1 MSQQREIIVE
11 LSKVAMRYAAGED
24 VLRDIDLTLQ
34 AGSFHFLIGPS
45 GAGKSSLLKTIALSH
60 FCTRGE
66 IVLFGHRVAAADRET
81 ISMLR
86 RRIGM
91 VFQDFRLI
99 DHMTAFD
106 NVALPLRIGGAPEDE
121 VTGFVQ
127 EMLAWLGVADL
138 MEQRPPALSMGQRQ
152 LLAVARA
159 VVTRPSLLLAD
170 EPTSNVDPANAERL
184 MHLFVELN
192 RLGTAVVLATHN
204 TDMLRRYAYP
214 RLRMQAGRLL
224 SPPMAV
230 GGRIDRRVG

>member
-1 MSQQREIIVE
+1 
-11 LSKVAMRYAAGED
+11 LPLLHGLD
-24 VLRDIDLTLQ
+24 FTL
-34 AGSFHFLIGPS
+34 A
-45 GAGKSSLLKTIALSH
+45 
-60 FCTRGE
+60 RGE
-66 IVLFGHRVAAADRET
+66 RLGIVGESGSAKSIAMHAIAGLLPEQLVSSGSIRFDGQELVGLSDREHAA
-81 ISMLR
+81 LR
-86 RRIGM
+86 GRRIGM

-106 NVALPLRIGGAPEDE
+106 NVALPLRIGGAPEEE
-121 VTGFVQ
+121 VASFVQ
-127 EMLAWLGVADL
+127 EMLAWLGVAEL
-138 MEQRPPALSMGQRQ
+138 MDQRPPALSMGQRR

-184 MHLFVELN
+184 MHLFVELH

-204 TDMLRRYAYP
+204 TEMLRRYAYP

-230 GGRIDRRVG
+230 SGAYVDRRVG